1 MSHPRLAQVLG
12 AAFRDADLGSWG
24 RTHHDYPG
32 NGLSLAR
39 AMIPDIAD
47 RLEEALRVCAY
58 DDGGWRCDQE
68 ADEAPHAHDGSCI
81 SPYGHAPVAHCHPYE
96 PLVTP

>member
-1 MSHPRLAQVLG
+1 MTSHPRLAQVLG

-47 RLEEALRVCAY
+47 RLERALDECQRCGWPEFAAEH
-58 DDGGWRCDQE
+58 DQLDGAG
-68 ADEAPHAHDGSCI
+68 GS
-81 SPYGHAPVAHCHPYE
+81 HPYQ
-96 PLVTP
+96 PLVSA